1 MGEIVNLNRVRKRR
15 ARARAA
21 LDAKENR
28 VRFGRTAVE
37 TAEDRRAEVSRATL
51 LDDSFREPEP
61 PPGPSPTDRA

>member
-1 MGEIVNLNRVRKRR
+1 MGEIVNLNRIRKRR

-37 TAEDRRAEVSRATL
+37 TQQDQRPEVSRATL
-51 LDDSFREPEP
+51 LDDSFRKPEP
-61 PPGPSPTDRA
+61 SSDPSSTNLA